1 MAKLKY
7 DGVIEAVRYRTEG
20 KVDWVRAYLRRGP
33 IFSDHVLLQRQ
44 SLIDL
49 IKQGKQFVTGSRV
62 QFYASTFKVSDP
74 VRVLEKNGKFY
85 LVTGGDAPDQ
95 DSLPGVP
102 QI

>member
-7 DGVIEAVRYRTEG
+7 DGVIEAVRYRPEG
-20 KVDWVRAYLRRGP
+20 KVDWVRVYLRRGP
-33 IFSDHVLLQRQ
+33 TFSDHVLLQRQ

-49 IKQGKQFVTGSRV
+49 LKQGKLFVTGKRV
-62 QFYASTFKVSDP
+62 IYHANTFEVSDP
-74 VRVLEKNGKFY
+74 VRVMEKNGKSY
-85 LVTGGDAPDQ
+85 LVSSGNATDQ

>member
-7 DGVIEAVRYRTEG
+7 DSVIEAVRYKSEG

-33 IFSDHVLLQRQ
+33 TFSDHVLLQRQ

-49 IKQGKQFVTGSRV
+49 IKQGKQFVTGNRV
-62 QFYASTFKVSDP
+62 IFLASTFEVSDP
-74 VRVLEKNGKFY
+74 VRVLEKNGKSY
-85 LVTGGDAPDQ
+85 LVTGGDSPDQ

>member
-7 DGVIEAVRYRTEG
+7 DGVIEAVRYRSEG
-20 KVDWVRAYLRRGP
+20 KVDWVRVYLRRGP
-33 IFSDHVLLQRQ
+33 TFSDHVLLQRQ

-49 IKQGKQFVTGSRV
+49 LKQGKLFVTGKRV
-62 QFYASTFKVSDP
+62 TYHAGTFEVSDT
-74 VRVLEKNGKFY
+74 VRVMEKNGKFY
-85 LVTGGDAPDQ
+85 LVSSGSATDQ

>member
-20 KVDWVRAYLRRGP
+20 KVDWVRGYLRRGP

-62 QFYASTFKVSDP
+62 QFYASTFEVSDP
-74 VRVLEKNGKFY
+74 VSVLEKNGKFY
-85 LVTGGDAPDQ
+85 LVTGGAAPDQ
-95 DSLPGVP
+95 DSLPGV
-102 QI
+102 

>member
-7 DGVIEAVRYRTEG
+7 DGVIEAVRYRSEG

-33 IFSDHVLLQRQ
+33 AFSDHVLLQRQ
-44 SLIDL
+44 SLIDM
-49 IKQGKQFVTGSRV
+49 IKQGKQFVTGSRIKY
-62 QFYASTFKVSDP
+62 FASTFEVSAP
-74 VRVLEKNGKFY
+74 VRVLEKNGKPY
-85 LVTGGDAPDQ
+85 LITGEYDPDQ